1 MTVLELRTLE
11 SVGAP
16 EVIVATED
24 ELTDVPSDEA
34 PNEVVEADSAI
45 VDGKLADML
54 LDDAFDDVGTLEVVA
69 ETAEDDTVRAQ
80 DTS

>member
-16 EVIVATED
+16 EVMVTTED
-24 ELTDVPSDEA
+24 ELASVPSDEA

-45 VDGKLADML
+45 VDDKLADGL
-54 LDDAFDDVGTLEVVA
+54 LDDAFDDVSTLEVVA
-69 ETAEDDTVRAQ
+69 EIAEDDTVREQ